1 MKKPILIL
9 SINLS
14 LLSCNSNKKIDCIY
28 SYYMGRMQNCKIW
41 IVDRNQ
47 CRLKIFSSFL
57 YAGKVLR
64 YTFNPKGETWIDNA
78 LSYDKF

>member
-1 MKKPILIL
+1 
-9 SINLS
+9 
-14 LLSCNSNKKIDCIY
+14 
-28 SYYMGRMQNCKIW
+28 MGRMQNCKIW

-47 CRLKIFSSFL
+47 CSLKIFSSFL